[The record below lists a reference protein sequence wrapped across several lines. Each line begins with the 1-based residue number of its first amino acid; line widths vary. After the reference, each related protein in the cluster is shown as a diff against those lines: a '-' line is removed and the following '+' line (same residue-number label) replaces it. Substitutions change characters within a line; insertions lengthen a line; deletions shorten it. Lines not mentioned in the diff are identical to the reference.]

1 VSDQTP
7 RTGGSSTEG
16 TAKLKRKTHFWL
28 RWTHV
33 YTSMISLIIVMFFGI
48 TGITLNH
55 PDWTF
60 GTEAQATTDTGI
72 LPVDAITD
80 GEVEFL
86 VVSEFVRNTHGV
98 KGHVTN
104 FGTDGAEGT
113 ISFKNPGYGA
123 EIFFNID
130 SGTYSLSQNSQGW
143 VTAMNDLHKGRDS
156 NTAWRW
162 VIDVSGGLLVLISVT
177 GLGIQ
182 FFLRKRRLSALS
194 LSIIGAVLSAA
205 FIWIALR

>member
-1 VSDQTP
+1 MQERLLSALNPQENVDPTA
-7 RTGGSSTEG
+7 SSEKVIPTEG

-28 RWTHV
+28 RWTLV
-33 YTSMISLIIVMFFGI
+33 YTSMISLIIVLFFGI

-86 VVSEFVRNTHGV
+86 VIREFVRNTQGV

-104 FGTDGAEGT
+104 FGTDAAEGT
-113 ISFKNPGYGA
+113 IISKTLVVGQRSF
-123 EIFFNID
+123 
-130 SGTYSLSQNSQGW
+130 STS
-143 VTAMNDLHKGRDS
+143 T
-156 NTAWRW
+156 
-162 VIDVSGGLLVLISVT
+162 
-177 GLGIQ
+177 
-182 FFLRKRRLSALS
+182 
-194 LSIIGAVLSAA
+194 
-205 FIWIALR
+205 